1 MRILVVGGGTAGTI
15 VANNLARRL
24 SAETRRGKARITM
37 LSASDRHMYQPGL
50 LYVAFGQMTPD
61 QLYRDQAS
69 LLESNIDFHVDPVT
83 EFMLDQNKVRTQ
95 SGKVHEYD
103 TLVIATGSRMVPE
116 EIPGMNEGAEF
127 FYTEASAVKL
137 YKKLR
142 EFQGGKV
149 AVAVGV
155 PHKCPIAPVEV
166 MFSLHDYFKARGIRD
181 KVHLKYHY
189 PINRIHTIEN
199 VAKWAKPE
207 FDRIGVEYETLFNIK
222 EVDGKNKLLKSE
234 EGTEYQYDLLI
245 VIPQHRGMEVVEQN
259 KLGSGGWIPTDRYTL
274 KMNGH
279 DNVYV
284 VGDTTNLPVSKTG
297 SAAHFQAEV
306 IAENIA
312 SIVKVG
318 EPVRDYD
325 GKVYCFIEAGH
336 DRATYAMFN
345 YQNPPDLKPP
355 SKPMHWFK
363 LSYNQMYWTS
373 VRGLL

>member
-24 SAETRRGKARITM
+24 SVETRRGKARITL

-83 EFMLDQNKVRTQ
+83 DFMLDQNKVKCQ

-116 EIPGMNEGAEF
+116 EVPGMKEGAEF

-207 FDRIGVEYETLFNIK
+207 FDRIGVEYETLFNIR
-222 EVDGKNKLLKSE
+222 EVDAANKVLHSE

-245 VIPQHRGMEVVEQN
+245 VIPQHRGMEVVENN
-259 KLGSGGWIPTDRYTL
+259 KLGSGGWIPTDRYSL

-297 SAAHFQAEV
+297 SAAHFQAET

-345 YQNPPDLKPP
+345 YLNPPDLKPP